1 MTLSLRDELKRNFTI
16 KNKSRTTLCHI
27 VIQFP
32 LPSLSSFSVKSSVE
46 LIFPLNY
53 YSTPPAF
60 PMATPGDVTAPYQTS
75 GAGGKLRKK
84 PTRRSI
90 PYNRPLTAL
99 KNSNSSLLK
108 KLVDPASRLV
118 YDGARRLFDVF
129 RKHLPP
135 LSLQRPLGFCYGIN
149 EEPHNAPKDERQS
162 DSLANTAAATRISE
176 LEQMLQKETF
186 TRSEIQRLTS
196 LLHSRTTESPS
207 DSLEKAARGNFHAAI
222 STPIVTSK
230 VIKEIASPVE
240 VAKSYMGS
248 RSKLIQRTPITPAAQ
263 KAANSLR
270 DLENGFMTPRSRG
283 RSAMYTMARTP
294 YTKSPTFSQKGIGS
308 DYGHD
313 AASTS
318 SRLGHEGKTALK
330 RNSSVLDD
338 VIGSGG
344 PLRRIRQKANVSSQR
359 GKKELG
365 CTVFQQGGSSQNLV
379 LYNET
384 ESKVSGYASVP
395 AKSTQTANKILQHL
409 EKPSP
414 REKNKTEAN
423 VSRKFPVPNSMLTL
437 VSDESTGSLKG
448 KAPVG
453 FTDLPS
459 KVQEEPPRKKR
470 ATDYTFK
477 IDDDIHDNG
486 HVSFSFVKN
495 NKPESSIADIVKT
508 PSPPEVSETLT
519 LVENNNN
526 LILPEIAKVTQH
538 AEVIHSSVL
547 PQSTLQT
554 GNIAPEKDSSSL
566 AFVKTAENATPAPFS
581 ANEPSELKPM
591 SSSDPK
597 TNYSTSVNGNGN
609 HQKSTGGSFLF
620 GAATENLSAPF
631 PAPAST
637 SAAISTATTAST
649 AVFTAATT
657 IAANFSTSVP
667 PTVFSFGSTYSTTP
681 TTSTAETANTTT
693 TISPF
698 SAITT
703 TTTGSSLFGFSSPA
717 ATVTTTASQPSGSFF
732 NITNG
737 SQTNTLASS
746 SSTLFG
752 SSPSFDIGS
761 LGPTSETKSGNS
773 ASGPTTSIFVS
784 TWQQPQN
791 SSTSSSVL
799 AFGASPTPTPS
810 FATGG
815 ATSSSF
821 AGLPVFGTVATSPNN
836 NNDDQMSMEDSMAED
851 SMQTQSPVSP
861 FGQASVGAT
870 PAPTQT
876 LTPTVVPFQFGGQSN
891 QATAPQNSFQSSSFN
906 GGGGSFSLGSGGEKS
921 NRRIVRVVKSKNR
934 KK

>member
-1 MTLSLRDELKRNFTI
+1 
-16 KNKSRTTLCHI
+16 
-27 VIQFP
+27 
-32 LPSLSSFSVKSSVE
+32 
-46 LIFPLNY
+46 
-53 YSTPPAF
+53 
-60 PMATPGDVTAPYQTS
+60 MATPGDVTAPYQTT

-90 PYNRPLTAL
+90 PYDRPLTAL

-118 YDGARRLFDVF
+118 YDGARRLFEVF

-135 LSLQRPLGFCYGIN
+135 LSLQRPLGFCFGIN
-149 EEPHNAPKDERQS
+149 EEPHNTPKDERRS
-162 DSLANTAAATRISE
+162 DSLANTAAATGISE
-176 LEQMLQKETF
+176 LEQMLQEETF
-186 TRSEIQRLTS
+186 SRSEIQRLTS

-222 STPIVTSK
+222 STPIVASK
-230 VIKEIASPVE
+230 VIKEISSPAE
-240 VAKSYMGS
+240 LTKSYMGS

-294 YTKSPTFSQKGIGS
+294 YTRSPIFSQKGIRS
-308 DYGHD
+308 DYVHD

-318 SRLGHEGKTALK
+318 SRLGHEGKMALK

-359 GKKELG
+359 DKKELG
-365 CTVFQQGGSSQNLV
+365 CTVFQQDGSSQNLV
-379 LYNET
+379 LYKET
-384 ESKVSGYASVP
+384 EPKVSGYASVP

-414 REKNKTEAN
+414 KEKNKTEAI
-423 VSRKFPVPNSMLTL
+423 VSRKFPVPTSMLTL

-486 HVSFSFVKN
+486 HVSFSLVKN
-495 NKPESSIADIVKT
+495 NKPESSIADIIKT
-508 PSPPEVSETLT
+508 PSPPEVSETHT

-566 AFVKTAENATPAPFS
+566 SFVKTAENVTPAPFS
-581 ANEPSELKPM
+581 ASEPSELELM
-591 SSSDPK
+591 SSSDQK

-620 GAATENLSAPF
+620 GTATENLSAPF

-649 AVFTAATT
+649 AVFT
-657 IAANFSTSVP
+657 
-667 PTVFSFGSTYSTTP
+667 
-681 TTSTAETANTTT
+681 
-693 TISPF
+693 
-698 SAITT
+698 
-703 TTTGSSLFGFSSPA
+703 
-717 ATVTTTASQPSGSFF
+717 TASQPSGSFL

-746 SSTLFG
+746 SGTLFG

-761 LGPTSETKSGNS
+761 LGPTSETKSGHS
-773 ASGPTTSIFVS
+773 ASGPTTNIFGS

-791 SSTSSSVL
+791 SSTLSSVF
-799 AFGASPTPTPS
+799 AFGASPTPTPTPS

-821 AGLPVFGTVATSPNN
+821 AGLPVFGAVATSPNN

-906 GGGGSFSLGSGGEKS
+906 GGVGSFSLGSGGEKS
-921 NRRIVRVVKSKNR
+921 NRRIVRVMKSKNR

>member
-1 MTLSLRDELKRNFTI
+1 
-16 KNKSRTTLCHI
+16 
-27 VIQFP
+27 
-32 LPSLSSFSVKSSVE
+32 
-46 LIFPLNY
+46 
-53 YSTPPAF
+53 
-60 PMATPGDVTAPYQTS
+60 MATPGDVTAPYQTT

-90 PYNRPLTAL
+90 PYDRPLTAL

-118 YDGARRLFDVF
+118 YDGARRLFEVF

-135 LSLQRPLGFCYGIN
+135 LSLQRPLGIN
-149 EEPHNAPKDERQS
+149 EEPHNTPKDERRS
-162 DSLANTAAATRISE
+162 DSLANTAAATGISE
-176 LEQMLQKETF
+176 LEQMLQEETF
-186 TRSEIQRLTS
+186 SRSEIQRLTS

-222 STPIVTSK
+222 STPIVASK
-230 VIKEIASPVE
+230 VIKEISSPAE
-240 VAKSYMGS
+240 LTKSYMGS

-294 YTKSPTFSQKGIGS
+294 YTRSPIFSQKGIRS
-308 DYGHD
+308 DYVHD

-318 SRLGHEGKTALK
+318 SRLGHEGKMALK

-359 GKKELG
+359 DKKELG
-365 CTVFQQGGSSQNLV
+365 CTVFQQDGSSQNLV
-379 LYNET
+379 LYKET
-384 ESKVSGYASVP
+384 EPKVSGYASVP

-414 REKNKTEAN
+414 KEKNKTEAI
-423 VSRKFPVPNSMLTL
+423 VSRKFPVPTSMLTL

-486 HVSFSFVKN
+486 HVSFSLVKN
-495 NKPESSIADIVKT
+495 NKPESSIADIIKT
-508 PSPPEVSETLT
+508 PSPPEVSETHT

-566 AFVKTAENATPAPFS
+566 SFVKTAENVTPAPFS
-581 ANEPSELKPM
+581 ASEPSELELM
-591 SSSDPK
+591 SSSDQK

-620 GAATENLSAPF
+620 GTATENLSAPF

-657 IAANFSTSVP
+657 TAANFSTSVP
-667 PTVFSFGSTYSTTP
+667 PTVFSFGSTYSTAL

-693 TISPF
+693 TTTTTSPF

-717 ATVTTTASQPSGSFF
+717 ATITTTASQPSGSFL

-746 SSTLFG
+746 SGTLFG

-761 LGPTSETKSGNS
+761 LGPTSETKSGHS
-773 ASGPTTSIFVS
+773 ASGPTTNIFGS

-791 SSTSSSVL
+791 SSTLSSVF
-799 AFGASPTPTPS
+799 AFGASPTPTPTPS

-821 AGLPVFGTVATSPNN
+821 AGLPVFGAVATSPNN

-906 GGGGSFSLGSGGEKS
+906 GGVGSFSLGSGGEKS
-921 NRRIVRVVKSKNR
+921 NRRIVRVMKSKNR